1 MDSFIRTSANFISQN
16 SEHVR
21 INDTKVKDFCQ
32 NMISN
37 SNLPKVDFN
46 HSLHPNC
53 TTDTDFIDWIFIID
67 SLNFCFWKSPDQ
79 PQWTVTYEGITYS
92 GYFALCAAL
101 KKAKTIDRV
110 NICDPHVT
118 SKLSLDDFK
127 HILRG
132 DNNILPN
139 LIEERYKFLQ
149 ENSNILLSKYEG
161 SFENVVR
168 KANQSATKLLELIIE
183 DFPSFR
189 DEAMFLGRKVAFY
202 KRAQI
207 LVADL
212 HFCATTSISP
222 VSDTQRGGT
231 PCIFND
237 IDALTM
243 FADYR
248 VPQVLKYFGILE
260 YSDTLTNALNQTT
273 FKDPDSRFE
282 VELRGNSIEAVERI
296 VNTMNQL
303 IDEEKTKPNRE
314 LQSKTKCNNS
324 SIDCPES
331 KTKNTSCDR
340 KESSSSSINTSSTE
354 INTSSS
360 EIKSS
365 TEDRINAI
373 TVDVFLWNYRRDHV
387 EQIDREPYHRVVS
400 VCY

>member
-149 ENSNILLSKYEG
+149 ENSNILLSKYE
-161 SFENVVR
+161 
-168 KANQSATKLLELIIE
+168 
-183 DFPSFR
+183 
-189 DEAMFLGRKVAFY
+189 VAFY

-303 IDEEKTKPNRE
+303 IESTKPNRE

-340 KESSSSSINTSSTE
+340 KECFSSSINTSSTE